1 MKLEVGMYVR
11 TILGISKLVE
21 IKYENTYVF
30 DKLDDDLS
38 SGDIPDEIWSCEIDD
53 VVLKASFN
61 IIDLI
66 EEGDYVNGIKVK
78 YIFEKGEK
86 YGFNSNYIVQEKS
99 IELDGSYEYDVVPTD
114 FLTKNKDIKSIV
126 TKEQYKNI
134 EYRIGE

>member
-66 EEGDYVNGIKVK
+66 EVGDYVNGYKVIDIVENDI
-78 YIFEKGEK
+78 YISDYYAE
-86 YGFNSNYIVQEKS
+86 SYIGIVK
-99 IELDGSYEYDVVPTD
+99 V
-114 FLTKNKDIKSIV
+114 KDIKSIV